1 MGETIQVAQ
10 EVTAADAGFGFGSL
24 DSQNKVVSGP
34 SGAKETGTAIRCES
48 VYRAFAPSRKGTKPF
63 VALSDVSLTVNKG
76 EFLVIVGPSGCG
88 KSTLLNIMAGT
99 DNASRG
105 TVTIA
110 PELNRRA
117 YVFQRETLL
126 PWRTALHNVELGLL
140 TSGKSKDQ
148 RLEEARNWLGAVG
161 LKGFEDSYP
170 AKLSGG
176 MRRRV
181 ILATAFAHGPQVLFM
196 DEPFG
201 AVDAQTRLQ
210 LQIQLL
216 GLWEQDRKTVVFVT
230 HDIEEALLLGDRI
243 VVMSGRPG
251 RIIDIHNVS
260 LERPRSVEKV
270 RFDATLAA
278 VAREIWIQL
287 RQDEDDH
294 V

>member
-1 MGETIQVAQ
+1 MADVGNVQGSSSVAGSGLSGSGRS
-10 EVTAADAGFGFGSL
+10 DAL
-24 DSQNKVVSGP
+24 DS
-34 SGAKETGTAIRCES
+34 AISCES
-48 VYRAFAPSRKGTKPF
+48 IFRAFAPTRKGTKPL
-63 VALSDVSLTVNKG
+63 VVLSDINLTVKRG

-99 DNASRG
+99 DKASRG
-105 TVTIA
+105 SIKIG
-110 PELNRRA
+110 EGLDRRA

-126 PWRTALHNVELGLL
+126 PWRTALNNVELGLL
-140 TSGKSKDQ
+140 ASGKTKGQ
-148 RLEEARNWLGAVG
+148 RREEARNWLAAVG

-181 ILATAFAHGPQVLFM
+181 VLATAFAHGPQVLFM

-251 RIIDIHNVS
+251 RIADIHEVS
-260 LERPRSVEKV
+260 LARPRSIENV
-270 RFDATLAA
+270 RFDATLAG
-278 VAREIWIQL
+278 VAREIWLQL
-287 RQDEDDH
+287 RQDEEQNEK
-294 V
+294 